1 LLANAVWQ
9 ANAGYQADA
18 ILPVLTPSRASA
30 FLQWIYAVREAFGRH
45 KSVGAG
51 LLANAVWQANAVR
64 QANAMSSVLTP
75 SRASALLQFMAF
87 AGHVID
93 TNP

>member
-1 LLANAVWQ
+1 MSGGRDVVC
-9 ANAGYQADA
+9 ADA
-18 ILPVLTPSRASA
+18 FAGKRAPT
-30 FLQWIYAVREAFGRH
+30 IYGVRGACDRH

-51 LLANAVWQANAVR
+51 LLANAVLQVNAVR

-87 AGHVID
+87 AGDVVD
-93 TNP
+93 THL

>member
-30 FLQWIYAVREAFGRH
+30 
-45 KSVGAG
+45 
-51 LLANAVWQANAVR
+51 
-64 QANAMSSVLTP
+64 
-75 SRASALLQFMAF
+75 LLQFMAF

-93 TNP
+93 INL